1 MKKMK
6 IILTATTTALLF
18 LGCSSLTNKMSIDQ
32 YTSFKGITRS
42 IAQESPAAIPVAD
55 PYMIPL
61 KDGQFFDCRAIKS
74 REYVLN
80 GQKYTKFVLNDDKAL
95 RCPNVSSFKTDMIWK
110 VKKTSWAVEDEQ
122 KYSEF
127 IKKLGY
133 SKCQNLDACLSSEA
147 SNMLI
152 SEEDMQNMYYS
163 DCADLPY
170 YLRAYFAYKNNLPFS
185 FVSQFVPV
193 PLTELQIATDEKYK
207 QTLLDTKGVDGPA
220 AVAKYEAN
228 INDNRYSRNGNI
240 PTSRVN
246 VPSSTG
252 VTRSFSRIGLI
263 INDAI
268 SSGTF
273 RTLSG
278 DKETGAL
285 SDFYSPKINGDYVK
299 SGTPVYGTKGH
310 AAIVYDVKPNGELLI
325 MDGHPGNSISYKGWI
340 TDEFVMDRASHGGMF
355 KNFRP
360 LRIESPK
367 FDKKDPSV
375 IISGQTR
382 FATDEELPGYSLE
395 QYDSNNFTQDGKN
408 ISLQEWTQLR
418 LSGGKY
424 RIEPMYEIKT
434 ATDILC
440 DSAKGRAQ
448 DVQDAFD
455 NGVATSEHINVLPD
469 NIFAAVDAWE
479 TYSTP
484 SRDLRL
490 RNDAVGIVSLAKTM
504 LERFNNKDPMIS
516 YNGQNLKADLVK
528 AFTTA
533 ANKCAI
539 IYKNS
544 NAQPVTI
551 SLLRFLKRL
560 PFISFDPF
568 MCPEVRWGSTS
579 PTELATCK
587 DGADKKDWQRYT
599 QFLRNNLVKDTTAN
613 HGFTLD
619 QLKTMDANKQIDNN
633 PLKINY
639 DIGLLIQ
646 GL

>member
-95 RCPNVSSFKTDMIWK
+95 RCPNVSSFKTDMVWK

-133 SKCQNLDACLSSEA
+133 SKCQNLDMCLSSEA

-207 QTLLDTKGVDGPA
+207 QTLLDTKGADGPA

-252 VTRSFSRIGLI
+252 VTRSFSRVGLI

-375 IISGQTR
+375 IVSGQTR
-382 FATDEELPGYSLE
+382 FSTDEELPGYSLE

-434 ATDILC
+434 VTDILC

-469 NIFAAVDAWE
+469 NIFAAADAWE

-490 RNDAVGIVSLAKTM
+490 RNDALGIVSLAKTM

-516 YNGQNLKADLVK
+516 YNGQNLKTDLVK

-539 IYKNS
+539 TYKNS

-587 DGADKKDWQRYT
+587 DGTDKKEWQRYT